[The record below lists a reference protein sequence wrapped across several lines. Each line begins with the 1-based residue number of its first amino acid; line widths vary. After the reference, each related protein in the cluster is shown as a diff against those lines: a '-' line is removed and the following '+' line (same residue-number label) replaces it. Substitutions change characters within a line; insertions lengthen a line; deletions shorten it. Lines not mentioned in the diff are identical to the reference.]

1 MDQKADSPPLKQLM
15 AMTLLLLASPS
26 APPDWWLLLLDE
38 YPGCCPLLSA
48 AIALEKRWL
57 RAHLF
62 LYPVHAYR
70 VEQPFARVNAG
81 L

>member
-1 MDQKADSPPLKQLM
+1 MDERADSPLLTQLM
-15 AMTLLLLASPS
+15 AMMLLLLASLS
-26 APPDWWLLLLDE
+26 APRDWWPLLPDE

-70 VEQPFARVNAG
+70 VEQPFVRVNAG